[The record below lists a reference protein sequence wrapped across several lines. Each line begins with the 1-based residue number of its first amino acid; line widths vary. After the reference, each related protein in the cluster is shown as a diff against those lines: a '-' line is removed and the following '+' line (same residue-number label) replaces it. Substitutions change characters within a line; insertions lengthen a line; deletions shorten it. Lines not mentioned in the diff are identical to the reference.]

1 MKKRVNKLSSLLIA
15 LAMILSLGITS
26 ACAEESSLSG
36 NVAACAEEMRAE
48 YNEAIS
54 MADEEIDQEYLT
66 NNYEANITYNKILSS
81 IETND
86 TELRSHFSGAYVNDD
101 GYLVVAL
108 CCDTEKCKREIEDNL
123 AQSRVIFEAGVGS
136 YYYGQK
142 QLEEVNE
149 SIASMQESIT
159 NGESVSASVQTLM
172 QSKPRTVYNTKDN
185 TISIVFNVDAEVEK
199 AVLKSERLTS
209 GANAQIMRAGLTASE
224 LQAVKQYEELI
235 GDFKDNVNCSDGI
248 SYTVCSGYEQI
259 EDQTDFQ

>member
-15 LAMILSLGITS
+15 LAMIVLLSIIPTY
-26 ACAEESSLSG
+26 AEAPSLSD
-36 NVAACAEEMRAE
+36 NAAGA
-48 YNEAIS
+48 
-54 MADEEIDQEYLT
+54 EEIDQEYLT
-66 NNYEANITYNKILSS
+66 NNYEANITYNRLLNS

-108 CCDTEKCKREIEDNL
+108 CCDTEKCKKEIKDNL
-123 AQSRVIFEAGVGS
+123 AESKVIFEAGVGS

-159 NGESVSASVQTLM
+159 NKESVQTLM

-185 TISIVFNVDAEVEK
+185 TTSVVFNVDAEVEK

-209 GANAQIMRAGLTASE
+209 GANAQTMRAELTASE
-224 LQAVKQYEELI
+224 LQAVKQYKELI
-235 GDFKDNVNCSDGI
+235 GAFEENVSCSDGI
-248 SYTVCSGYEQI
+248 SYTVCSGYEQTV
-259 EDQTDFQ
+259 DQSDFQ